1 ASFLVCSLIFIE
13 YKPMILYKNFTKKSF
28 WVAKWVAK
36 QKIGSPKTRKA
47 LFNATSSF
55 LAFSF
60 QGSG

>member
-1 ASFLVCSLIFIE
+1 MSLTKFIYTSNKE
-13 YKPMILYKNFTKKSF
+13 L
-28 WVAKWVAK
+28 WVSK

-55 LAFSF
+55 LALKY

>member
-1 ASFLVCSLIFIE
+1 MSLIKLIYTSNKE
-13 YKPMILYKNFTKKSF
+13 L
-28 WVAKWVAK
+28 WVSK